1 MSLLSYGDCFSVQPE
16 GDVMKV
22 LAREISMVTLLAACC
37 SGLTGH
43 TGLFSCP
50 SAFPFGLTEWQER
63 FFAPVSL
70 KSVECFE
77 ISEELKTYNWVFPF

>member
-1 MSLLSYGDCFSVQPE
+1 MVTCFSVQPE

-22 LAREISMVTLLAACC
+22 LAREISTVALLAARC

-43 TGLFSCP
+43 RGLFSCP
-50 SAFPFGLTEWQER
+50 STFPVGLTEWQER

-77 ISEELKTYNWVFPF
+77 ISEKLKKFCWVFPF